1 MAFMGRLKV
10 MPMDRTMMRVP
21 LWVVTISI
29 VSTCSSVLARAQ
41 LTDAPERAAILNGF
55 APDRT
60 GRVAGPSLDGTGIEI
75 APSVVDVSRGPRESQ
90 VAGPAAAA
98 LAPPPAGSIDA
109 QELASEIAER
119 FEPLQGCRIDV
130 ARRRRVP
137 IRDVE
142 ADRLTLRWTIT
153 DKGQVTSAEAVG
165 TTAIDALVLDC
176 VKREMK
182 TWTFSRP
189 SGGSLPVER
198 LFRFRRFPPGLEP
211 LPR

>member
-1 MAFMGRLKV
+1 MDRLKV
-10 MPMDRTMMRVP
+10 MPMDSTMMRVP
-21 LWVVTISI
+21 LWVVTILT
-29 VSTCSSVLARAQ
+29 VSTYSTVLARAQ
-41 LTDAPERAAILNGF
+41 TTDVPERAAILNGL

-60 GRVAGPSLDGTGIEI
+60 GRVAGPSLDGRGIEI
-75 APSVVDVSRGPRESQ
+75 APSAVDVSRGPRESQ

-119 FEPLQGCRIDV
+119 FEPLQGCRIDA

-137 IRDVE
+137 IGDIE

-153 DKGQVTSAEAVG
+153 ESGQVASAEAVG
-165 TTAIDALVLDC
+165 TTAIDAAVLDC

-182 TWTFSRP
+182 AWTFARP
-189 SGGSLPVER
+189 SGGPLPVER
-198 LFRFRRFPPGLEP
+198 LFRFRRLPRGLEP